1 MEKIKVYS
9 KERCM
14 PCKATVRKL
23 GELAVP
29 HDVIMLEEHP
39 ELVEQF
45 VGEGLLSSPVV
56 DTGEE
61 RFCGFKPEKLEQI
74 AQEHGYLPIDYS

>member
-1 MEKIKVYS
+1 MEKITVYS
-9 KERCM
+9 KELCM

-29 HDVIMLEEHP
+29 YEVVMLEEHP
-39 ELVEQF
+39 ELVEEFKQ
-45 VGEGLLSSPVV
+45 EGLLASPVV

-61 RFCGFKPEKLEQI
+61 RFCGFKPEKLKAIAEQ
-74 AQEHGYLPIDYS
+74 EGYLPVDHE

>member
-1 MEKIKVYS
+1 MEKITVYS

-29 HDVIMLEEHP
+29 YEVVMLEEHP

-45 VGEGLLSSPVV
+45 IGEGLLSSPVV

-61 RFCGFKPEKLEQI
+61 RFCGFKPEKLKAIAEQ
-74 AQEHGYLPIDYS
+74 EGYLPVDHE

>member
-29 HDVIMLEEHP
+29 HEVIMLEQHP
-39 ELVEQF
+39 ELVEEFKQ
-45 VGEGLLSSPVV
+45 EGLLASPVV
-56 DTGEE
+56 DTGDE
-61 RFCGFKPEKLEQI
+61 RFCGFKPEKLKAIAEQ
-74 AQEHGYLPIDYS
+74 EGYLQIN

>member
-29 HDVIMLEEHP
+29 HEVIMLEEHP
-39 ELVEQF
+39 ELVKQF
-45 VGEGLLSSPVV
+45 VDEGLLSSPVV

-61 RFCGFKPEKLEQI
+61 RFCGFKPEKLEAI
-74 AQEHGYLPIDYS
+74 AGQEGYLQIN

>member
-29 HDVIMLEEHP
+29 YEVIMLEEHP

-56 DTGEE
+56 DTGDE
-61 RFCGFKPEKLEQI
+61 RFCGFKPEKLKAI
-74 AQEHGYLPIDYS
+74 AEAHGCLKVNHE